1 MLDHDTRVLC
11 PPDSNRAAVAAI
23 FVLKGTKQNC
33 RSFTKISTQKCSLFP
48 YKPSYHTYFKKPR
61 FLGVLKSLKIPK
73 CVNFRLFNFSSQNV
87 YFFKSNLFEF
97 IRVDIIL

>member
-1 MLDHDTRVLC
+1 M
-11 PPDSNRAAVAAI
+11 
-23 FVLKGTKQNC
+23 LKGTKQNC
-33 RSFTKISTQKCSLFP
+33 RSFTKISTQKCPLFP
-48 YKPSYHTYFKKPR
+48 YRPTDGRHSIRADQTYFKKPR